1 MKTNRNIHTSSCLH
15 CNPCGSGCTI
25 VDNRISFVFDS
36 EKKHF
41 SHLLFDPTPVACMGR
56 CGRSCQAGFR
66 LVQEAKYRTTSVEQL
81 KTINMSITNIIC
93 NGEITLVHGVNGL
106 FLCEESWVTQSRKSA
121 LPREALNKETI
132 RIKKECIDIER
143 PETDFPDLT

>member
-1 MKTNRNIHTSSCLH
+1 MKTNRNIHTSSCLQ

-41 SHLLFDPTPVACMGR
+41 SHLLFDPTPVA
-56 CGRSCQAGFR
+56 R

-81 KTINMSITNIIC
+81 KTINI
-93 NGEITLVHGVNGL
+93 
-106 FLCEESWVTQSRKSA
+106 
-121 LPREALNKETI
+121 
-132 RIKKECIDIER
+132 
-143 PETDFPDLT
+143 

>member
-1 MKTNRNIHTSSCLH
+1 MKTNRNIHTSSCLQ
-15 CNPCGSGCTI
+15 CNPCGSGSTI

-81 KTINMSITNIIC
+81 KTINI
-93 NGEITLVHGVNGL
+93 
-106 FLCEESWVTQSRKSA
+106 
-121 LPREALNKETI
+121 
-132 RIKKECIDIER
+132 
-143 PETDFPDLT
+143 

>member
-1 MKTNRNIHTSSCLH
+1 MKTNRNIHTSSCLQ

-81 KTINMSITNIIC
+81 KTIN
-93 NGEITLVHGVNGL
+93 H
-106 FLCEESWVTQSRKSA
+106 
-121 LPREALNKETI
+121 
-132 RIKKECIDIER
+132 
-143 PETDFPDLT
+143 

>member
-1 MKTNRNIHTSSCLH
+1 MKTNRNIHTSSCLQ

-36 EKKHF
+36 ERSTLAIF
-41 SHLLFDPTPVACMGR
+41 CRPTTTVACMGR

-81 KTINMSITNIIC
+81 KTINI
-93 NGEITLVHGVNGL
+93 
-106 FLCEESWVTQSRKSA
+106 
-121 LPREALNKETI
+121 
-132 RIKKECIDIER
+132 
-143 PETDFPDLT
+143 